1 VKHDGLASR
10 HIELSNGLCLRVVE
24 WDGGSER
31 PPFVLV
37 HGLASNA
44 LLWRGAAEE
53 LAARG
58 HRVVAVDQRGHGHS
72 DKPDEGYDM
81 ATVAGDLAGLLES
94 LETEGI
100 DRPVVAG
107 QSWGGNVVLELAYR
121 RPRLIRGAVAVDG
134 GFLELREHFPEWESC
149 AVSLQPPRLEGTSAE
164 SLRQYLRS
172 AHPDW
177 PESGIEGAMA
187 NMEHLP
193 DGTIRPWLRFERHMS
208 ILRGLWEHR
217 PSAIY
222 GAIEVPVMLVP
233 AEGPRGVFADTKRE
247 AVERAARMLPRSRVE
262 WFSPADH
269 DLHAQ
274 HPERFADVVHGA
286 TIDGFFA

>member
-1 VKHDGLASR
+1 MHDELNSRLIALPDGLR
-10 HIELSNGLCLRVVE
+10 VRVVE
-24 WDGGSER
+24 WDGGASL
-31 PPFVLV
+31 PPLVLV

-44 LLWRGAAEE
+44 LLWRGAAEA
-53 LAARG
+53 LADRG
-58 HRVVAVDQRGHGHS
+58 HRVIAVDQRGHGLS
-72 DKPDEGYDM
+72 DKPDDGYDM
-81 ATVAGDLAGLLES
+81 ATVASDLAALILVLQS
-94 LETEGI
+94 NGI
-100 DRPVVAG
+100 ERPVVAG
-107 QSWGGNVVLELAYR
+107 QSWGGNVVVELAHR
-121 RPRLIRGAVAVDG
+121 QPALIRGVIAVDG
-134 GFLELREHFPEWESC
+134 GFLELREHFSEWESC
-149 AVSLQPPRLEGTSAE
+149 AVALQPPRLEGTPAE
-164 SLRQYLRS
+164 AMRQYLCS

-217 PSAIY
+217 PSALYEHI
-222 GAIEVPVMLVP
+222 AVPVMLVP

-247 AVERAARMLPRSRVE
+247 AVERAARLLPQSRVE

-274 HPERFADVVHGA
+274 FPERFAGVVHEA
-286 TIDGFFA
+286 TIDGFFT